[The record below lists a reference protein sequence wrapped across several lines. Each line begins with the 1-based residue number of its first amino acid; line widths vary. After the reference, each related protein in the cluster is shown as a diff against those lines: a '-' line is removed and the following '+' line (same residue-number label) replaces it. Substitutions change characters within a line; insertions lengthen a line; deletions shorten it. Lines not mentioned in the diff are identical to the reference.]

1 MQVLCGRALLRSI
14 VIRCYI
20 TDSQSAGGVEPLLH
34 WVAQAIADGV
44 EWIQLREK
52 QMPTSDLVRLT
63 KWVMALA
70 KPVGTKVI
78 VNSRVD
84 VALAC
89 GAHGVHLPSD
99 SMPVQRVRQIA
110 QEPFLI
116 GVSTHSLEEAL
127 RAEQEGAGYVF
138 FSPVFTSVSKPG
150 YGPEKGSLA
159 GLQAL
164 QRVCKEVRI
173 PVLALGGI
181 DEGNGVKCMQAG
193 AAGFAAISMFQ
204 QERE

>member
-1 MQVLCGRALLRSI
+1 MQ
-14 VIRCYI
+14 
-20 TDSQSAGGVEPLLH
+20 
-34 WVAQAIADGV
+34 WVARAVSKGV
-44 EWIQLREK
+44 DWIQLREK
-52 QMPTSDLVRLT
+52 QRATSDLVRLT
-63 KWVMALA
+63 KRVIELA
-70 KPVGTKVI
+70 KPAGTKVI

-99 SMPVQRVRQIA
+99 SMPVQRVRQSA
-110 QEPFLI
+110 PVPFLL

-127 RAEQEGAGYVF
+127 RAEQEGASYVF

-181 DEGNGVKCMQAG
+181 DEGNAVKCMQAG
-193 AAGFAAISMFQ
+193 AEGFAAISMYQ

>member
-1 MQVLCGRALLRSI
+1 MQVLRWRVLLRSI

-20 TDSQSAGGVEPLLH
+20 TDSQSAGGSEPLMG
-34 WVAQAIADGV
+34 WVARAVADGV
-44 EWIQLREK
+44 DWIQIREK
-52 QMPTSDLVRLT
+52 QMTTSDLMMLAKRVIE
-63 KWVMALA
+63 LA
-70 KPVGTKVI
+70 KPAGTKVI

-89 GAHGVHLPSD
+89 GADGVHLPTD
-99 SMPVQRVRQIA
+99 SIPVRRVREIVS
-110 QEPFLI
+110 EPFLI
-116 GVSTHSLEEAL
+116 GVSAHSLEEAL
-127 RAEQEGAGYVF
+127 RAEQESASYVF

-150 YGPEKGSLA
+150 YSPA

-181 DEGNGVKCMQAG
+181 NEENAFKCKQAG
-193 AAGFAAISMFQ
+193 AAGVAAISMFQ
-204 QERE
+204 RER

>member
-1 MQVLCGRALLRSI
+1 MQVLRGRVLLRSI

-52 QMPTSDLVRLT
+52 QMTTFDLVQLT
-63 KWVMALA
+63 KRVMALTEPA
-70 KPVGTKVI
+70 RTKVI
-78 VNSRVD
+78 VNSRLD

-110 QEPFLI
+110 PTPFLI

-127 RAEQEGAGYVF
+127 RAEQEGASYVF
-138 FSPVFTSVSKPG
+138 FSPVFTSVSKQG

-159 GLQAL
+159 GLHAL

-173 PVLALGGI
+173 PVLALGGV
-181 DEGNGVKCMQAG
+181 DEGNALQCKQAG
-193 AAGFAAISMFQ
+193 AAGIAAISMFQ
-204 QERE
+204 QER

>member
-52 QMPTSDLVRLT
+52 TATVDLVRLT
-63 KWVMALA
+63 KRVMALA

-127 RAEQEGAGYVF
+127 RAEQEGASYVF

-159 GLQAL
+159 GLRAL

-181 DEGNGVKCMQAG
+181 DEGNAVKCMQAG

>member
-34 WVAQAIADGV
+34 WVALAIADGV

-52 QMPTSDLVRLT
+52 TATVDLVRLT
-63 KWVMALA
+63 KRVMALA

-127 RAEQEGAGYVF
+127 RAEQEGASYVF

-173 PVLALGGI
+173 PVLALGGV
-181 DEGNGVKCMQAG
+181 DEGNALQCKQAG
-193 AAGFAAISMFQ
+193 AAGIAAISMFQ
-204 QERE
+204 RER

>member
-44 EWIQLREK
+44 EWVQLREK
-52 QMPTSDLVRLT
+52 TATVDLVRLT
-63 KWVMALA
+63 KRVMALA

-127 RAEQEGAGYVF
+127 RAEQEGASYVF

-173 PVLALGGI
+173 PVLALGGV
-181 DEGNGVKCMQAG
+181 DEGNALQCKQAG
-193 AAGFAAISMFQ
+193 AAGIAAISMFQ
-204 QERE
+204 QERR